1 MSILSEKAENRT
13 HLIMATG
20 APGVTGLLACQRMTD
35 AKYNAKSIKNNFSDI
50 DTLASSYPTVQ
61 GAPVLAYD
69 TIDAGTQNVRRGTR
83 VAKRQDGGDD
93 GRRL

>member
-1 MSILSEKAENRT
+1 MSILSEKAENGT
-13 HLIMATG
+13 HLIMTTG

-35 AKYNAKSIKNNFSDI
+35 AKYNARSIKNNFSDI
-50 DTLASSYPTVQ
+50 DILASSDPTVQ
-61 GAPVLAYD
+61 GGSVVAYD
-69 TIDAGTQNVRRGTR
+69 TIDAGTQNVRRGTG